1 MFTPNEVQIPC
12 KVDATGF
19 TDTVEVV
26 LWKVRGNNNIF
37 YPTKIVAEEAIKVLG
52 ASYADIYYV
61 RFYSE

>member
-26 LWKVRGNNNIF
+26 LWKVRGSKMF
-37 YPTKIVAEEAIKVLG
+37 YPTKIVAESTARQMGKTY
-52 ASYADIYYV
+52 SDIYFV